1 MSLSARLLKPRK
13 ILRGIN
19 VDLQLQSF
27 DGKKAGNI
35 SVSDTLF
42 DREYNESLVHQV
54 VTAYL
59 AGARSGT
66 HAQKTRSEVSGGGRK
81 PFAQKG
87 SGRARAGT
95 IRSPLWR
102 SGGATFAAKTRDYSQ
117 KVNRKM
123 YRNALCSILSELRR
137 NDALIVVDKVEL
149 DTPKTKDLLSKTQS
163 LGLSNAL
170 IVTENAAGNLA
181 LASRNLYDIAATDAA
196 HVNPVALLRFEK
208 VVMSEDSIRKL
219 EESLA

>member
-1 MSLSARLLKPRK
+1 
-13 ILRGIN
+13 

-35 SVSDTLF
+35 TVSDAMF

-54 VTAYL
+54 VTAFM

-66 HAQKTRSEVSGGGRK
+66 HAQKTRSEVRGGGRK

-102 SGGATFAAKTRDYSQ
+102 SGGITFAAKPRDYSQ
-117 KVNRKM
+117 KVNRKV
-123 YRNALCSILSELRR
+123 YRNAMCTILSELRR
-137 NDALIVVDKVEL
+137 NDALVVVDKIEL
-149 DTPKTKDLLSKTQS
+149 ESPKTKDLLAKVSG
-163 LGLSNAL
+163 LGLKNAL
-170 IVTENAAGNLA
+170 LVTENAAGNLD
-181 LASRNLYDIAATDAA
+181 LASRNLYDLAATDVA
-196 HVNPVALLRFEK
+196 HLNPVALLRFEK

-219 EESLA
+219 EESLV

>member
-1 MSLSARLLKPRK
+1 MDLK
-13 ILRGIN
+13 
-19 VDLQLQSF
+19 LQSF
-27 DGKKAGNI
+27 NGEKDSKI
-35 SVSDTLF
+35 TVSDTVF
-42 DREYNESLVHQV
+42 DRDYNESLVHQV

-102 SGGATFAAKTRDYSQ
+102 SGGTTFAAKPRDYSQ
-117 KVNRKM
+117 KVNRKV
-123 YRNALCSILSELRR
+123 YRNALCTILSELRR
-137 NDALIVVDKVEL
+137 NDSLIIVDNVEL
-149 DTPKTKDLLSKTQS
+149 DTPKTKDLLAKTTA
-163 LGLSNAL
+163 LGLTNVL
-170 IVTENAAGNLA
+170 IVSEKSAGNLA
-181 LASRNLYDIAATDAA
+181 LASRNLYNVAATDAA
-196 HVNPVALLRFEK
+196 HVNPVALLRFDK
-208 VVMSEDSIRKL
+208 VVMSEDSVRKL

>member
-1 MSLSARLLKPRK
+1 M
-13 ILRGIN
+13 
-19 VDLQLQSF
+19 DLQLHSF
-27 DGKKAGNI
+27 DGKKKAGNI
-35 SVSDTLF
+35 TVSDALL

-54 VTAYL
+54 VTAYMA
-59 AGARSGT
+59 AGRAGT

-81 PFAQKG
+81 PFSQKG

-102 SGGATFAAKTRDYSQ
+102 SGGVTFAAKNRDYSQ

-123 YRNALCSILSELRR
+123 YRNAISSILSELRR
-137 NDALIVVDKVEL
+137 NDALIVVDKVDL
-149 DTPKTKDLLSKTQS
+149 DSPKTKDLLAKTSK
-163 LGLSNAL
+163 LGISNAL

-208 VVMSEDSIRKL
+208 VVMSEDSVRKL
-219 EESLA
+219 EESFA

>member
-1 MSLSARLLKPRK
+1 
-13 ILRGIN
+13 

-27 DGKKAGNI
+27 GGEGKASSI
-35 SVSDTLF
+35 TVSDSLF

-54 VTAYL
+54 VTSYL
-59 AGARSGT
+59 AAARSGT

-81 PFAQKG
+81 PFSQKG

-102 SGGATFAAKTRDYSQ
+102 TGGKVFAAKTRDYSK

-123 YRNALCSILSELRR
+123 YRNAMSTILSELRR

-149 DTPKTKDLLSKTQS
+149 ATPKTKDLLAKTTA
-163 LGLSNAL
+163 LGVSNAL
-170 IVTENAAGNLA
+170 IVTENAHGNLD

-196 HVNPVALLRFEK
+196 HVNPVALLKFEK
-208 VVMSEDSIRKL
+208 VVMSEDSVRKL

>member
-1 MSLSARLLKPRK
+1 MDLK
-13 ILRGIN
+13 
-19 VDLQLQSF
+19 LQSF

-35 SVSDTLF
+35 TVSDAMF

-54 VTAYL
+54 VTAYM

-66 HAQKTRSEVSGGGRK
+66 HAQKTRSEVRGGGRK

-87 SGRARAGT
+87 TGRARAGT

-102 SGGATFAAKTRDYSQ
+102 SGGTTFAAKPRDYSQ
-117 KVNRKM
+117 KVNRKV
-123 YRNALCSILSELRR
+123 YRNAICSILSELRR
-137 NDALIVVDKVEL
+137 NESLIVVDKIEL
-149 DTPKTKDLLSKTQS
+149 DTPKTKDLLAKTS
-163 LGLSNAL
+163 ALGLGNAL

-208 VVMSEDSIRKL
+208 VVMSEDSVRKL
-219 EESLA
+219 EESLL

>member
-1 MSLSARLLKPRK
+1 
-13 ILRGIN
+13 
-19 VDLQLQSF
+19 VDLKLQSF
-27 DGKKAGNI
+27 NGKKAGKI
-35 SVSDTLF
+35 TVSDAVF
-42 DREYNESLVHQV
+42 DRDYNESLVHQV

-59 AGARSGT
+59 AGSRSGT
-66 HAQKTRSEVSGGGRK
+66 HAQKTRSEVRGGGRK

-102 SGGATFAAKTRDYSQ
+102 SGGATFAAKNRDYSQ
-117 KVNRKM
+117 KVNRKV
-123 YRNALCSILSELRR
+123 YRSAICTILSELRR
-137 NDALIVVDKVEL
+137 KDSLIIVDKVDL
-149 DTPKTKDLLSKTQS
+149 DTPKTKDFLAKTAA
-163 LGLSNAL
+163 LGLENAL
-170 IVTENAAGNLA
+170 IVSENAAGNLA

-208 VVMSEDSIRKL
+208 VVMSEDSVRKL

>member
-1 MSLSARLLKPRK
+1 
-13 ILRGIN
+13 

-27 DGKKAGNI
+27 DGSKAGSI
-35 SVSDTLF
+35 TVSDAVF

-59 AGARSGT
+59 AAARSGT

-81 PFAQKG
+81 PFSQKG

-102 SGGATFAAKTRDYSQ
+102 SGGTTFAAKPRDYSQ
-117 KVNRKM
+117 KVNRKV
-123 YRNALCSILSELRR
+123 YRNAICSILSELRR
-137 NDALIVVDKVEL
+137 NDSLVVVDKVEL
-149 DTPKTKDLLSKTQS
+149 ASPKTKDLLAKTDAM
-163 LGLSNAL
+163 GIKNAL

-181 LASRNLYDIAATDAA
+181 LASRNLYDLAATDAA
-196 HVNPVALLRFEK
+196 HLNPVALLRFDK
-208 VVMSEDSIRKL
+208 VVMSEDSVRKL

>member
-1 MSLSARLLKPRK
+1 
-13 ILRGIN
+13 

-27 DGKKAGNI
+27 DGSKAGSI
-35 SVSDTLF
+35 TVSDAVF

-59 AGARSGT
+59 AAARSGT

-81 PFAQKG
+81 PFSQKG

-102 SGGATFAAKTRDYSQ
+102 SGGTTFAAKPRDYSQ
-117 KVNRKM
+117 KVNRKV
-123 YRNALCSILSELRR
+123 YRNAICSILSELRR
-137 NDALIVVDKVEL
+137 NDSLVVVDKVEL
-149 DTPKTKDLLSKTQS
+149 ESPKTKDLLAKTDAM
-163 LGLSNAL
+163 GIKNAL

-181 LASRNLYDIAATDAA
+181 LASRNLYDLAATDAA
-196 HVNPVALLRFEK
+196 HLNPVALLRFDK
-208 VVMSEDSIRKL
+208 VVMSEDSVRKL

>member
-1 MSLSARLLKPRK
+1 
-13 ILRGIN
+13 

-35 SVSDTLF
+35 TVSDAVF

-59 AGARSGT
+59 AAARSGT
-66 HAQKTRSEVSGGGRK
+66 VAQKTRSEVSGGGRK
-81 PFAQKG
+81 PFSQKG

-102 SGGATFAAKTRDYSQ
+102 SGGTTFAAKPRDYSQ
-117 KVNRKM
+117 KVNRKV
-123 YRNALCSILSELRR
+123 YRNAICSILSELRR
-137 NDALIVVDKVEL
+137 NESLVVVDKVEL
-149 DTPKTKDLLSKTQS
+149 DSPKTKDLLAKTDAM
-163 LGLSNAL
+163 GIKNAL
-170 IVTENAAGNLA
+170 IISENAAGNLA
-181 LASRNLYDIAATDAA
+181 LASRNLYDLAATDAA
-196 HVNPVALLRFEK
+196 HLNPVALLKFDK
-208 VVMSEDSIRKL
+208 VVMSEDSVRKL

>member
-1 MSLSARLLKPRK
+1 
-13 ILRGIN
+13 
-19 VDLQLQSF
+19 VDLKLESF
-27 DGKKAGNI
+27 DGKKAKKI
-35 SVSDTLF
+35 SVSDALF
-42 DREYNESLVHQV
+42 DREYNQALVHQV
-54 VTAYL
+54 VTAHL

-66 HAQKTRSEVSGGGRK
+66 HAQKTRSEVRGGGRK

-102 SGGATFAAKTRDYSQ
+102 SGGQTFAAKNRDYSQ

-123 YRNALCSILSELRR
+123 YRSALCTILSELRR

-149 DTPKTKDLLSKTQS
+149 DTPKTKDLLAKTNA
-163 LGLSNAL
+163 LGLTNVL
-170 IVTENAAGNLA
+170 IVTENAAGNLD
-181 LASRNLYDIAATDAA
+181 LASRNLYNIAATDAA

-208 VVMSEDSIRKL
+208 VMMSEDSVRKL